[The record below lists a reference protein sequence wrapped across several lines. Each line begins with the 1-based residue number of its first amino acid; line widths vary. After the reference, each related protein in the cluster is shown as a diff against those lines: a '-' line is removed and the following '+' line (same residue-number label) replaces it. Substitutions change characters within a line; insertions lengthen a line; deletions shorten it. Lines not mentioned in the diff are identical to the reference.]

1 MWRPW
6 LSRLVTHDEIVRATA
21 QAGRGASVRLAVLI
35 ARGSPL
41 TGQRLTAATDRY
53 SFQIG

>member
-21 QAGRGASVRLAVLI
+21 QAGRGASVRLALLI